1 MTIEQLR
8 GPGPFSL
15 EFVPGIPSLLL
26 LLAYLGLVIA
36 LIWRHRDEFR
46 ALTPRQW
53 IVLGVLLLLIPP
65 AHRLMTVK
73 WVQRIIIPPGP
84 ANVLPFTSAIS
95 LPGLA
100 AVAGVAYV
108 FGPGSGLIAGLIAGL
123 TWARYTP
130 LVVTDFLAL
139 SMWGYLLG
147 AMLHQRYRGD
157 IFTLLR
163 QPLVATPLASL
174 LTVALLSLSRLAAT
188 GLGDRLRIVD
198 FMVILWR
205 NELPLWLLVGVG
217 LGGVMQLVALRPAW
231 RLPQKADRPSFYS
244 RSLSAQFMVFSIPLV
259 LLSMLFSVLAVTTRS
274 VNLARDQS
282 LQEMR
287 RSAYTASENIQKYF
301 ITGRSLIEAFA
312 AEPQLLSPDPREQQE
327 ALNIALRVVPF
338 YQQLMLVH
346 EENGEFLVVASVP
359 IASVDVTLTVEE
371 LGVLE
376 ELQGLGIGVK
386 ETRIMELPLSAQLRA
401 NGYSVVGCVHPE
413 SSQSAEGA
421 EWFLIGRALFD
432 VHPDI
437 KAALSALQKQ
447 RVTEGG
453 ELAYEYTGYIV
464 DSYDWIVAHPD
475 RNLIRTIQTF
485 DPSMAVETLDGG
497 QGTVFETLTP
507 EGEHILVYVHKLDG
521 IPLRVVLELPY
532 VTVLDTAWKTASAL
546 LIVQITFGVLL
557 SLAIPILSS
566 RMTRP
571 LNSLAHAAQQIAQG
585 NLDERVEIAGD
596 DEVAQLGQSFEQM
609 RIHLKARLNE
619 LSMLLD
625 ISQQV
630 SATLDLERGVVPI
643 LKGALAETEGT
654 VARFITLRDNGR
666 PWQTYKIGKESG
678 DLGKLDGAVITALSR
693 HPKPLVVQDLSRA
706 LSRLGIS
713 SDLRSM
719 AVFPVLSQG
728 KMIAVLWVGVNQPG
742 VFDEATINFLST
754 LASQAA
760 ILMENVRLFRT
771 AEGGRQRLAAILT
784 STRDAIL
791 AVDADGHLLLLN
803 PAAQHLFGIDRSA
816 IGKPIKALGL
826 PEPLTEVL
834 SVETMTARRM
844 LRYQKALPR
853 AMRAT
858 VGAPTDGQPVPSV
871 EVPLEEGRT
880 FYASVAPIRGSEGLT
895 LGVVAVL
902 RDVTHFKELDEMKS
916 EFVATVSHD
925 LRSPL
930 TSMRGYTT
938 MLSMIGDLNDRQ
950 REYVQRILEGLQQMN
965 RLVGDLLDLRRVE
978 SGVGLQREPCHVG
991 LILIEAVEALR
1002 SRAKARGVTLRL
1014 EPSEGSPTVMGDRTL
1029 LRQAVSNLV
1038 DNAIKYTPSGGEVAV
1053 GLDIDVN
1060 TVTIRVSD
1068 TGIGIA
1074 AADQDRL
1081 FEKFYRI
1088 KRRETSNIQG
1098 TGLGLALVKSIVERH
1113 GGRVWVE
1120 SELNKGSTFYIELPV
1135 PREELEEA
1143 GVR

>member
-8 GPGPFSL
+8 GPGPLSL
-15 EFVPGIPSLLL
+15 EFAPGIPSLLL
-26 LLAYLGLVIA
+26 LLIYLGLNIA
-36 LIWRHRDEFR
+36 LLWRHRDEFR
-46 ALTPRQW
+46 ALTTRQW
-53 IVLGVLLLLIPP
+53 IVLGLLLLLIPP

-100 AVAGVAYV
+100 AVAGVAYA
-108 FGPGSGLIAGLIAGL
+108 FGPGSGLVASLVAGL

-130 LVVTDFLAL
+130 LVVTDLLAL

-157 IFTLLR
+157 IFALLR
-163 QPLVATPLASL
+163 QPLIAAPLASL

-188 GLGDRLRIVD
+188 RLDDSLRIID
-198 FMVILWR
+198 FVVILWR
-205 NELPLWLLVGVG
+205 NELPLWLLVGAG
-217 LGGVMQLVALRPAW
+217 LGSVMQLVALRPAW
-231 RLPQKADRPSFYS
+231 RLPQRADRPSFYS
-244 RSLSAQFMVFSIPLV
+244 RSLSVQFMVFSIPLV
-259 LLSMLFSVLAVTTRS
+259 LLSMLFSVLAVTNRS
-274 VNLARDQS
+274 VTLAREQS

-287 RSAYTASENIQKYF
+287 RSARTASENIQKFF
-301 ITGRSLIEAFA
+301 ITGRNLIEAFA
-312 AEPQLLSPDPREQQE
+312 VEPQLLNPDPNVQRE

-346 EENGEFLVVASVP
+346 ESGGEFLVVASVP
-359 IASVDVTLTVEE
+359 IAPVDVTLTAEE
-371 LGVLE
+371 LGILE

-386 ETRIMELPLSAQLRA
+386 ETRIMELPLNAQLKA
-401 NGYSVVGCVHPE
+401 NGYSVIGCVHPE
-413 SSQSAEGA
+413 SSQSSDST

-447 RVTEGG
+447 RITENG
-453 ELAYEYTGYIV
+453 ELTYEYTGYVV
-464 DSYDWIVAHPD
+464 DSYDWVVAHPD
-475 RNLIRTIQTF
+475 KDQIRTVRTF
-485 DPSMAVETLDGG
+485 DPSLAVEVLDEGR
-497 QGTVFETLTP
+497 GTVFETLTP

-546 LIVQITFGVLL
+546 LIVQIAFGILL

-566 RMTRP
+566 RITRP
-571 LNSLAHAAQQIAQG
+571 LNSLAHAAKQIAQG
-585 NLDERVEIAGD
+585 NLDESVEIAGD
-596 DEVAQLGQSFEQM
+596 DEVAQLGQAFEQM
-609 RIHLKARLNE
+609 RVHLKARLNE

-625 ISQQV
+625 IAQKV

-643 LKGALAETEGT
+643 LEGALTETEGT

-666 PWQTYKIGKESG
+666 PLRTYKVGHDTG
-678 DLGKLDGAVITALSR
+678 DLSKLDAVVVAALLR
-693 HPKPLVVQDLSRA
+693 RAEPLVVQDLSQTQSRLQLSSELRA
-706 LSRLGIS
+706 L
-713 SDLRSM
+713 
-719 AVFPVLSQG
+719 AAFPVLSQG
-728 KMIAVLWVGVNQPG
+728 KMIAALWVGVDRPG
-742 VFDEATINFLST
+742 VFDEARINFLST

-760 ILMENVRLFRT
+760 VLMENARLFKT

-816 IGKPIKALGL
+816 IGKPIKTLGL
-826 PEPLTEVL
+826 PEPLMEVL
-834 SVETMTARRM
+834 SVETTTARRI
-844 LRYQKALPR
+844 LRYQMALPQ
-853 AMRAT
+853 AMRTT

-871 EVPLEEGRT
+871 EVPLEDGRT

-895 LGVVAVL
+895 LGVVAVM

-950 REYVQRILEGLQQMN
+950 REYVQRILEGLEQMN

-1002 SRAKARGVTLRL
+1002 SRAKAKGVTLRL

-1029 LRQAVSNLV
+1029 LRQSVSNLV

-1053 GLDIDVN
+1053 GLDITAD

-1120 SELNKGSTFYIELPV
+1120 SELNKGSTFYIELPL

-1143 GVR
+1143 GIR